1 MKDHIVRII
10 SWFEKP
16 IIALIFITGIG
27 AFLRIYNLGF
37 KSLWLDEA
45 LQFHISNGAIGHIL
59 RYNALYNGAP
69 PLYSLLIRAMIA
81 IGTSEEILRT
91 VSCLAGI
98 ATIPMMYYLATQ
110 FTSYRVALVAALLV
124 ALSPSQIM
132 YSQQLREY
140 SLTLLLAQ
148 AMLCA
153 FMLFLQRPNWR
164 TSLLFG
170 LLSMVSICTQYGLAL
185 FVLALNIVFFVRV
198 FRLDKRIRALG
209 LWAVAQVLGLF
220 AVFAVYHLSLKY
232 HFTPEGFGAAGS
244 LGYAYWDGT
253 LKSLFTI
260 VTLNTK
266 DIFTFAFPLAYLIV
280 ALVIIGVIRMAM
292 DKDRVKSV
300 AVWMLVTPMAVT
312 FIAALFRSYPYV
324 GGRHTI
330 FLLPMIYLFVTLG
343 ISFLSNLRYGRY
355 ITMLFLVVLTFQG
368 ARESAAYLVS
378 EGLEPMRPIVG
389 TLESSLIKSDFIYV
403 YYGAMPAFAYYFRGN
418 NHPWTEGTAHFR
430 NSDNYRREL
439 NRMLAQKRRIWIVL
453 SHVYG
458 LEGDAILGYLATHEK
473 IVKLVHRENKVYLFL
488 AY

>member
-1 MKDHIVRII
+1 MRDHIVRIT
-10 SWFEKP
+10 SWFGNP
-16 IIALIFITGIG
+16 IIALIFITVIG
-27 AFLRIYNLGF
+27 AFCEYIIWGF

-45 LQFHISNGAIGHIL
+45 FQFHISNGTIGHIL

-69 PLYSLLIRAMIA
+69 PLYSLLINAMIS

-98 ATIPMMYYLATQ
+98 ASIPMMHYLTRQ
-110 FTSYRVALVAALLV
+110 FTSHWLALLAAWLV

-140 SLTLLLAQ
+140 SLAFLLTQ

-153 FMLFLQRPNWR
+153 FMFFLRRLSWR

-198 FRLDKRIRALG
+198 FRLDKPIKALG
-209 LWAVAQVLGLF
+209 LWSVAQVLGLL

-232 HFTPEGFGAAGS
+232 HFTPKGFGAASGLS
-244 LGYAYWDGT
+244 SAYWDGT
-253 LKSLFTI
+253 LESLFTI
-260 VTLNTK
+260 VTLNTR
-266 DIFTFAFPLAYLIV
+266 DIFTFAFPLTYLIIV
-280 ALVIIGVIRMAM
+280 LVIIGVIRIAM

-300 AVWMLVTPMAVT
+300 AVWMLVTPMAIT

-330 FLLPMIYLFVTLG
+330 FLSPMIYLFVTLG

-355 ITMLFLVVLTFQG
+355 ITVLFLVVMTFQG
-368 ARESAAYLVS
+368 ARESAAYLLS
-378 EGLEPMRPIVG
+378 EGPEPLRPIVR

-403 YYGAMPAFAYYFRGN
+403 YYGALPAFAYYFRGN
-418 NHPWTEGTAHFR
+418 NHPWIEGTDYFR
-430 NSDNYRREL
+430 NPDKYRKEL
-439 NRMLAQKRRIWIVL
+439 NPLLAQKRRIWIVL

-458 LEGDAILGYLATHEK
+458 LEGDAILGYLATHGK
-473 IVKLVHRENKVYLFL
+473 IVKLVHSENKVYLFL